1 MNNNKQT
8 AKRGRPARLSRQ
20 QILEAAL
27 KLLEKSAAEV
37 TLNGVARTLNVS
49 PMSLYTH
56 IENRDDL
63 LLGVSELVLGK
74 LHLTLNADTWDGN
87 VRLWVGQVQGHF
99 ARYPQ
104 IVKLLGEGQ
113 QLSVEWIRLEAQLVA
128 LLEPSGLSDA
138 ERVYTANLLSQALI
152 FDCIMGAGNIRDR
165 QSLQVPDLS
174 QLAMDARHGADLL
187 YRHTPTEGHS
197 LLEFVLTQLVQRAK
211 HLIKQQS
218 SSPQC
223 TGE

>member
-37 TLNGVARTLNVS
+37 TLNGVARALNVS

-63 LLGVSELVLGK
+63 LLGVSELVLGQ
-74 LHLTLNADTWDGN
+74 LHLSLNADNWDGN
-87 VRLWVGQVQGHF
+87 VRLWVDQVQGHF

-113 QLSVEWIRLEAQLVA
+113 QVSVEWMRLEGQLVA
-128 LLEPSGLSDA
+128 LLEPSGLNDA
-138 ERVYTANLLSQALI
+138 ERVYTANRLRQALI
-152 FDCIMGAGNIRDR
+152 FDCIMGAGNARDR

-174 QLAMDARHGADLL
+174 QLPIDARHGADLL
-187 YRHTPTEGHS
+187 YRHTPAEGHS
-197 LLEFVLTQLVQRAK
+197 LLEFVLKQLVQRAK
-211 HLIKQQS
+211 LQIKQQS
-218 SSPQC
+218 SSPQG

>member
-87 VRLWVGQVQGHF
+87 VRLWVEQ
-99 ARYPQ
+99 
-104 IVKLLGEGQ
+104 
-113 QLSVEWIRLEAQLVA
+113 
-128 LLEPSGLSDA
+128 
-138 ERVYTANLLSQALI
+138 
-152 FDCIMGAGNIRDR
+152 
-165 QSLQVPDLS
+165 
-174 QLAMDARHGADLL
+174 
-187 YRHTPTEGHS
+187 
-197 LLEFVLTQLVQRAK
+197 VQRA
-211 HLIKQQS
+211 LCALPPDSQIA
-218 SSPQC
+218 
-223 TGE
+223 G